1 MGWHRT
7 ESAWRWLEDDP
18 DLRSGFLTKIR
29 ELEEARVKESEERLE
44 EEKQSRMEVQK
55 AAWLAKKKEI
65 SGRWKVNEVKKDR
78 DMGEMVEVDDLKEDT
93 QHDNVKEHTFLDDIL
108 AGIGDSCKH
117 GHRGVCEEGCCQ
129 D

>member
-1 MGWHRT
+1 M
-7 ESAWRWLEDDP
+7 
-18 DLRSGFLTKIR
+18 
-29 ELEEARVKESEERLE
+29 KESEERLE

-93 QHDNVKEHTFLDDIL
+93 QHDNVKEHTFLDEIL
-108 AGIGDSCKH
+108 ADIGVNPMKVEDDNNWEKAELRH
-117 GHRGVCEEGCCQ
+117 GGV
-129 D
+129 DD